1 MAPVG
6 WFLQILRFFRE
17 NGSARVVTEL
27 CVDVVMALPG
37 WAKVEI
43 GRVVSMIRLEYSL
56 EVKEIGLREMGS
68 IRVSH

>member
-1 MAPVG
+1 
-6 WFLQILRFFRE
+6 
-17 NGSARVVTEL
+17 VVTEL